1 MYLPKEITLIPLKF
15 RLKIYMLKFLKGC
28 WGRWEDKEKK
38 GAPSSKQDLAK
49 SIEHSKSFCGN
60 VMIGY

>member
-1 MYLPKEITLIPLKF
+1 
-15 RLKIYMLKFLKGC
+15 MLKFLKGC